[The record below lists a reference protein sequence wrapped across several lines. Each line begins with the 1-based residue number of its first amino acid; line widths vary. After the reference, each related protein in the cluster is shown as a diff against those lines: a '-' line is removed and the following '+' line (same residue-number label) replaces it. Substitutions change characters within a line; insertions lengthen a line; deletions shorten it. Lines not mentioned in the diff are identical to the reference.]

1 MANWWDDEPEVA
13 PKKAP
18 PVRSPWQRF
27 KDEVFDSASH
37 NWIGVRG
44 LRTAVD
50 AVRGE
55 DTSKTHARAKQ
66 YKKRAAEGRERDAI
80 AFEEVDTLSPANI
93 GKHAVDLV
101 GNIVG
106 GVDPTYPISFG
117 KNVVTRI
124 LSQAGINAGVDA
136 ANQGVDIAR
145 GDQKKFDKRR
155 VLINAGAGA
164 VVQGGFEVGR
174 AVSRGGPL
182 DLDTAVGIG
191 NKFGRVT
198 STVRS
203 PERNKKVGG
212 VKNSHHLSGRAID
225 IARGKGVTHKQ
236 LERAYRRAG
245 FDIIE
250 SLDEGDHSHFA
261 FRFSKSKP
269 KVETDASPVDLS
281 FKDITPEQ
289 IDAIATRF
297 DNLPPRKIEEEPLAE
312 DIIRQADDSDEIDK
326 LLDPSTLTKGDWERD
341 AFETDFLNSEGH
353 LHMGDEDFMGV
364 MDEKFALERNY
375 QPTAAESARMQDIN
389 HRDSGVASRDDLTGL
404 GNVTQFPIIP
414 RVEAIRQDGGS
425 PEARQAAFDAEKT
438 GKVSNLNQ
446 VKNQK
451 ALDSFVEG
459 DEVAKARQRTQLV
472 DLHNRLNDIREDI
485 RKGEFHLTLDE
496 IRQMRQES
504 NIDSMFR
511 LVRSKS
517 ALTPANADEI
527 RDVHAAFDELENTFT
542 AIRSGE
548 MPVVKKPELK
558 VLKGTDP
565 KEPSNDRRRTIT
577 KLLKDLLDDESGE
590 LRVDDP
596 EEPDVGRQWEGL
608 TPEEKFVKAAKRA
621 KPISSSQRRLYHEE
635 RTRRSEA
642 LRRIQ
647 QEGGGRDA
655 YYKQLGALKGELPS
669 ADYESIARHFTEDDI
684 RHLFDKV
691 NFSPS
696 LLEYEKVNAQTALTK
711 LLGGDGLRVPT
722 ASELRLL
729 SEVFEPDFIEAL
741 LKNRPFMEKFWKGA
755 VSSMNIP
762 RALMASADISAPFRQ
777 GIFLIGRKEFWKNL
791 GPMFKVLFS
800 EANSKALLSEIKS
813 RDSYKLMRE
822 GGLAIVDPHKHF
834 LLDRE
839 EDFMTDLAEKIPVW
853 GQVVK
858 ASNRAYSGFLNRLR
872 ADYFDHLLTKYEDAG
887 INLRN
892 DSVKL
897 KGLTKF
903 INSATGRGDLTLF
916 GKNYNNV
923 APVLNAAFFSPRLI
937 KARIDML
944 NPATYLRQDKIVRVE
959 AWKNMLSLGSVA
971 VGVASLA
978 SLGGMDVETDPRSA
992 DFMKPTGPSKKGSE
1006 GALEALPSLVGI
1018 GVQTYDGKT
1027 RYDTLGGFQQF
1038 IRLAAQLVTNQKVN
1052 GKGEL
1057 TDIFGGRRGVEGKG
1071 PYDDTLAGIIGK
1083 FFRSKENPVVST
1095 AHNYLEGENVVG
1107 EPFNRTKEIFGVDV
1121 PEELLERFISMSSN
1135 DIIDA
1140 YVGAASR
1147 EKKEPKPKKSKKS
1160 SDDNWWEEKASTK
1173 QWWED

>member
-44 LRTAVD
+44 IRTAVD
-50 AVRGE
+50 AVTGQ

-66 YKKRAAEGRERDAI
+66 YKKKAAEGRERDAI

-174 AVSRGGPL
+174 AVSRGGPI

-191 NKFGRVT
+191 NKFGKVT

-289 IDAIATRF
+289 IDAISTRF

-312 DIIRQADDSDEIDK
+312 DIIRQADDND
-326 LLDPSTLTKGDWERD
+326 
-341 AFETDFLNSEGH
+341 
-353 LHMGDEDFMGV
+353 
-364 MDEKFALERNY
+364 
-375 QPTAAESARMQDIN
+375 
-389 HRDSGVASRDDLTGL
+389 
-404 GNVTQFPIIP
+404 NVTQFPIIP

-451 ALDSFVEG
+451 ALDSFAES
-459 DEVAKARQRTQLV
+459 DEIAKERQRTQLA
-472 DLHNRLNDIREDI
+472 DLRTRLNDIREDI

-496 IRQMRQES
+496 IKQMRQES

-517 ALTPANADEI
+517 ALTPANPDEI
-527 RDVHAAFDELENTFT
+527 REVHAAFDELENTFT

-548 MPVVKKPELK
+548 MPVIKKPELK
-558 VLKGTDP
+558 VLKGTEP
-565 KEPSNDRRRTIT
+565 KVPDNDRRRTIT

-590 LRVDDP
+590 LRTDDP

-669 ADYESIARHFTEDDI
+669 ADYESIAKHFTEDDI

-872 ADYFDHLLTKYEDAG
+872 ADYFDHLLLKYEDAG

-978 SLGGMDVETDPRSA
+978 SLGGMDVETDPRSP
-992 DFMKPTGPSKKGSE
+992 DFMKPTGPSKTGTK

-1038 IRLAAQLVTNQKVN
+1038 IRLAAQIVSNQKVN

-1057 TDIFGGRRGVEGKG
+1057 KDIFGGRRGVEGKG

-1083 FFRSKENPVVST
+1083 FFRSKENPIVST

>member
-44 LRTAVD
+44 IRTAVD
-50 AVRGE
+50 AVTGQ

-66 YKKRAAEGRERDAI
+66 YKKKAAEGRERDAI

-174 AVSRGGPL
+174 AVSRGGPI

-191 NKFGRVT
+191 NKFGKVT

-289 IDAIATRF
+289 IDAISTRF

-312 DIIRQADDSDEIDK
+312 DILRQADDND
-326 LLDPSTLTKGDWERD
+326 
-341 AFETDFLNSEGH
+341 
-353 LHMGDEDFMGV
+353 
-364 MDEKFALERNY
+364 
-375 QPTAAESARMQDIN
+375 
-389 HRDSGVASRDDLTGL
+389 
-404 GNVTQFPIIP
+404 NVTQFPIIP

-451 ALDSFVEG
+451 ALDSFAES
-459 DEVAKARQRTQLV
+459 DEIAKERQRTQLA
-472 DLHNRLNDIREDI
+472 DLRTRLNDIREDI

-496 IRQMRQES
+496 IKQMRQES

-517 ALTPANADEI
+517 ALTPANPDEI
-527 RDVHAAFDELENTFT
+527 REVHAAFDELENTFT

-548 MPVVKKPELK
+548 MPVIKKPELK
-558 VLKGTDP
+558 VLKGTEP
-565 KEPSNDRRRTIT
+565 KVPDNDRRRTIT

-590 LRVDDP
+590 LRTDDP

-669 ADYESIARHFTEDDI
+669 ADYESIAKHFTEDDI

-872 ADYFDHLLTKYEDAG
+872 ADYFDHLLLKYEDAG

-978 SLGGMDVETDPRSA
+978 SLGGMDVETDPRSP
-992 DFMKPTGPSKKGSE
+992 DFMKPTGPSKTGTK

-1038 IRLAAQLVTNQKVN
+1038 IRLAAQIVSNQKVN

-1057 TDIFGGRRGVEGKG
+1057 KDIFGGRRGVEGKG

-1083 FFRSKENPVVST
+1083 FFRSKENPIVST

>member
-1 MANWWDDEPEVA
+1 
-13 PKKAP
+13 
-18 PVRSPWQRF
+18 
-27 KDEVFDSASH
+27 
-37 NWIGVRG
+37 
-44 LRTAVD
+44 
-50 AVRGE
+50 
-55 DTSKTHARAKQ
+55 
-66 YKKRAAEGRERDAI
+66 
-80 AFEEVDTLSPANI
+80 
-93 GKHAVDLV
+93 
-101 GNIVG
+101 
-106 GVDPTYPISFG
+106 
-117 KNVVTRI
+117 VVTRI

-174 AVSRGGPL
+174 AVSRGGPI

-191 NKFGRVT
+191 NKFGKVT

-289 IDAIATRF
+289 IDAISTRF

-312 DIIRQADDSDEIDK
+312 DILRQADDND
-326 LLDPSTLTKGDWERD
+326 
-341 AFETDFLNSEGH
+341 
-353 LHMGDEDFMGV
+353 
-364 MDEKFALERNY
+364 
-375 QPTAAESARMQDIN
+375 
-389 HRDSGVASRDDLTGL
+389 
-404 GNVTQFPIIP
+404 NVTQFPIIP

-451 ALDSFVEG
+451 ALDSFAES
-459 DEVAKARQRTQLV
+459 DEIAKERQRTQLA
-472 DLHNRLNDIREDI
+472 DLRTRLNDIREDI

-496 IRQMRQES
+496 IKQMRQES

-517 ALTPANADEI
+517 ALTPANPDEI
-527 RDVHAAFDELENTFT
+527 REVHAAFDELENTFT

-548 MPVVKKPELK
+548 MPVIKKPELK
-558 VLKGTDP
+558 VLKGTEP
-565 KEPSNDRRRTIT
+565 KVPDNDRRRTIT

-590 LRVDDP
+590 LRTDDP

-669 ADYESIARHFTEDDI
+669 ADYESIAKHFTEDDI

-872 ADYFDHLLTKYEDAG
+872 ADYFDHLLLKYEDAG

-978 SLGGMDVETDPRSA
+978 SLGGMDVETDPRSP
-992 DFMKPTGPSKKGSE
+992 DFMKPTGPSKTGTK

-1038 IRLAAQLVTNQKVN
+1038 IRLAAQIVSNQKVN

-1057 TDIFGGRRGVEGKG
+1057 KDIFGGRRGVEGKG

-1083 FFRSKENPVVST
+1083 FFRSKENPIVST